1 MLNSVQRSINLLL
14 LFLFFLWLRL
24 LLLLLPLEMCNM
36 CNLVSWR
43 SVQQTVVVVPT
54 FWDVQ
59 PVQSGIARGRSSK
72 CNKSAKMLPLE
83 LPAWDVQCSA
93 SRYTLSIKLASPFDF
108 LSELW
113 TWPHI
118 FCWKVLFRTCNSFSV
133 VQIFS
138 SCDPIGCARRGTGGN
153 FGRKVGK
160 TFSNPDLR
168 PSPQSFLTETKRTN
182 MTQLVTLYPAKSMHL
197 VLLSGWFWSRLSLLA
212 SSVTH
217 LSPRSGVPIPTHT
230 TCLQVLDNFAIFCN
244 VA

>member
-36 CNLVSWR
+36 CNLVTWR

-168 PSPQSFLTETKRTN
+168 PFPQSFLTETKRTN
-182 MTQLVTLYPAKSMHL
+182 MTKLVDLINASCPVVWVVL
-197 VLLSGWFWSRLSLLA
+197 VSSLLA